1 MQNPHGGIRPPCI
14 RKASGAV
21 KEDAHVR
28 WMYVVDNIL
37 WSLQLGDCKDDL
49 KSVLVGEV
57 QNTSAHM
64 ADSWG
69 NFSDCSALSFSV
81 LSNSQFVFSFQFPVF
96 NFPL

>member
-1 MQNPHGGIRPPCI
+1 
-14 RKASGAV
+14 
-21 KEDAHVR
+21 
-28 WMYVVDNIL
+28 VVDNIL

-69 NFSDCSALSFSV
+69 NFSDYSVLSFSV
-81 LSNSQFVFSFQFPVF
+81 LSNSQFVFSFQFSVSVSQFSVTVSLSSVF
-96 NFPL
+96 SFPFSISLYDHSFIVHFSFP